1 MVPTRAMMV
10 GKASPSMEWEADL
23 LCPAGNDASCCMT
36 ASYLHSALPMLLF
49 DRSVVSLLSS
59 GLAHS
64 SGVIAE
70 LRVCREPWVE
80 VFLPVLSSLASNT
93 AK

>member
-1 MVPTRAMMV
+1 MVPIRAMMV
-10 GKASPSMEWEADL
+10 ERASASMKWEADL
-23 LCPAGNDASCCMT
+23 LCRAGNDVSCCMT

-49 DRSVVSLLSS
+49 YSSAVSLLSS
-59 GLAHS
+59 GLARS

-80 VFLPVLSSLASNT
+80 VSPPVLSSLASNT